1 MNEITLS
8 NDINRI
14 ETEIQFYKE
23 KAGESIWEIGRRL
36 DHVKKNDLAH
46 GEFRKWHESIGIDK
60 DFAYKSM
67 RISKELPNV
76 ETLRHL
82 GSTALDLI
90 ATLPQEERDIEHVT
104 AGGETKTVDEM
115 TVRELQELKR
125 KLKEK
130 DQTIEEQQNIINQQ
144 ADAEPEVIEK
154 IIEVEKEVQHPHVE
168 DLRSDNAQLSEALR
182 EARKEI
188 DSLSNRHD
196 FVEKEYN
203 RLIEERAEVNE
214 KSNKYDQ
221 LTEAINNAKGEL
233 TSTQRL
239 ISDHKQLMKVLKQ
252 GNELLMKVS
261 GLAYLDISNEV
272 TQNTLVKREFDSL
285 INGLER
291 LAKDLRNMKDQNII
305 EGEFVNE

>member
-1 MNEITLS
+1 MNELELS
-8 NDINRI
+8 VDINRL
-14 ETEIQFYKE
+14 EAEIDFYKQQ
-23 KAGESIWEIGRRL
+23 AGQSIWEIGRRL
-36 DHVKKNDLAH
+36 NHVKEKKLIH
-46 GEFRKWHESIGIDK
+46 GEFMSWVAKQGIEQTAANRMMK
-60 DFAYKSM
+60 IAE
-67 RISKELPNV
+67 ELPNSA
-76 ETLRHL
+76 TLHNL
-82 GSTALDLI
+82 GTSALYLI
-90 ATLPQEERDIEHVT
+90 ATLPEEKRDEKHIT
-104 AGGETKTVDEM
+104 ADGETKTVDEM

-130 DQTIEEQQNIINQQ
+130 EQTIEEQQNIINQQ
-144 ADAEPEVIEK
+144 VDAEPEVIEK

-291 LAKDLRNMKDQNII
+291 LARDLKNMKDQNII